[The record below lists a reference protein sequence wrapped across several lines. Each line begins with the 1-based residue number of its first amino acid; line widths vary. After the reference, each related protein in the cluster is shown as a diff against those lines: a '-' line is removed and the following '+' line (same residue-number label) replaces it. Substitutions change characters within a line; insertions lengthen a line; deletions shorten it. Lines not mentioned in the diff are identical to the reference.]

1 MLHVW
6 HSHMNH
12 LADRSMAPRKTP
24 RQARSVLTVDAVF
37 EATLQVLLSHG
48 LAGLTT
54 TRVAERTGVSVGTLY
69 QYFPNKQVLLHAVLE
84 RHLNRLAQ
92 AMEAV
97 CRQSHRQPLDRM
109 VENVVQAFVDA
120 KTARVEEARALYRVA
135 AELDASALVGRTSE
149 RMREALCAML
159 ATAADRCFEDLPL
172 ATFMVLSAMVG
183 PTRAVLEGGGPPEIV
198 AALRGELVTLCQ
210 GYLDR
215 VSAARTA

>member
-1 MLHVW
+1 ME
-6 HSHMNH
+6 
-12 LADRSMAPRKTP
+12 PRKTP
-24 RQARSVLTVDAVF
+24 RQARSLLTVDAVF

-48 LAGLTT
+48 LAGVTT

-92 AMEAV
+92 AVEAV
-97 CRQSHRQPLDRM
+97 CRQSHREPLARM
-109 VENVVQAFVDA
+109 VENVVHAFVDA
-120 KTARVEEARALYRVA
+120 KTAKVEEARALYRVA
-135 AELDASALVGRTSE
+135 AELDASALVSGASD

-159 ATAADRCFEDLPL
+159 ATASDRRFENLPL
-172 ATFMVLSAMVG
+172 VTFMLHSAMVG

-215 VSAARTA
+215 VSGSGTA